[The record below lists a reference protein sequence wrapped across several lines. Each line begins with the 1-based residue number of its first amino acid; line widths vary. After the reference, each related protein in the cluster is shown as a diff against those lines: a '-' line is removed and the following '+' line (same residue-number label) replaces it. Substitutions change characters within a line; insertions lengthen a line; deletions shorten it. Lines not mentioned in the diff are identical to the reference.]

1 MLLVSFLAATAF
13 TVGGILIG
21 LALAYLIVAQ
31 VYKDAE
37 KGQVYKPSTKAI
49 IEQFEHEAF
58 HQN

>member
-37 KGQVYKPSTKAI
+37 KGPVYKPSTKAI
-49 IEQFEHEAF
+49 MEEYERETY